1 MSEKHLT
8 ELPWKVIVTKQ
19 GIKDIGLGKA
29 LVAYVNIERTKEP
42 AKALEALR
50 EISELALK
58 LKKANAGK
66 ETVVEHLDEVIKEV
80 KKTIS
85 AVEVLVKSANAA
97 TATAEKA
104 ALPGKVEKEGD
115 ETEEEEED
123 EEFAALK
130 KDLKKQMV
138 SALAQVK
145 ARAPGEPGDGKEALP
160 QLKFGAYLAAK
171 TATVIISKKVGPAT
185 KKLLLEIAGGVSGG
199 QYSIGECIFEKN
211 AHTFVL
217 DKIPGGL
224 AKKLA
229 QALFAE
235 TGAKYKVRARSTD
248 GSTVLDSDTDT
259 DAQFVPAPPPSP
271 SQTPPSP
278 TSTASGK
285 EEDKGAGIYQRRI
298 AAVE

>member
-29 LVAYVNIERTKEP
+29 LVAYGNIERTKEP
-42 AKALEALR
+42 AKALETLR

-97 TATAEKA
+97 TATAQKGA
-104 ALPGKVEKEGD
+104 VPGKVEQEAD
-115 ETEEEEED
+115 ETEEEED

-160 QLKFGAYLAAK
+160 QLKFGA
-171 TATVIISKKVGPAT
+171 
-185 KKLLLEIAGGVSGG
+185 
-199 QYSIGECIFEKN
+199 
-211 AHTFVL
+211 
-217 DKIPGGL
+217 
-224 AKKLA
+224 
-229 QALFAE
+229 
-235 TGAKYKVRARSTD
+235 
-248 GSTVLDSDTDT
+248 
-259 DAQFVPAPPPSP
+259 
-271 SQTPPSP
+271 
-278 TSTASGK
+278 
-285 EEDKGAGIYQRRI
+285 
-298 AAVE
+298 